1 MRRIAVAVAGLAAIA
16 LLGLVVSR
24 VTGGSGREPAAE
36 AAGSPTPAHSAASG
50 GAIDVEGAR
59 AAAVAAVASTGD
71 VVRAGM
77 FSRLDMIERIA
88 TPSYAPVLAS
98 ATTTQVNEFV
108 VALGASGVDS
118 TDLQVIEAP
127 ITATATA
134 VSDRQVAV
142 EVWSVLVV
150 SMPDTSV
157 ARQAWRTVSLDMVE
171 VDGRWLIDGWT
182 SSAGPAPALPPEG
195 QVASRDEV
203 DSRLTWLPVTEG
215 GGR

>member
-1 MRRIAVAVAGLAAIA
+1 MRRLAVAVAGLAAVA
-16 LLGLVVSR
+16 LVGLVVSR
-24 VTGGSGREPAAE
+24 VTGGSGRESAAE
-36 AAGSPTPAHSAASG
+36 AARSATSAHPEVSG

-59 AAAVAAVASTGD
+59 AAAIAAVASTGQ

-118 TDLQVIEAP
+118 ADLQVIEAP

-182 SSAGPAPALPPEG
+182 SSAGPAPALPPEC

-203 DSRLTWLPVTEG
+203 DSRLTWQPATEG

>member
-1 MRRIAVAVAGLAAIA
+1 M
-16 LLGLVVSR
+16 
-24 VTGGSGREPAAE
+24 
-36 AAGSPTPAHSAASG
+36 
-50 GAIDVEGAR
+50 EGAR
-59 AAAVAAVASTGD
+59 TAAVAAVAATGD

-108 VALGASGVDS
+108 VALGASGVDP
-118 TDLQVIEAP
+118 TDLRVIEAP
-127 ITATATA
+127 ITATAIA
-134 VSDRQVAV
+134 VGDGQVSV
-142 EVWSVLVV
+142 EVWSVLVL
-150 SMPDTSV
+150 SIPDTSV
-157 ARQAWRTVSLDMVE
+157 ARQAWRTVRLDMVE

-203 DSRLTWLPVTEG
+203 DSRLTWLPATEG

>member
-1 MRRIAVAVAGLAAIA
+1 MRRVAVAVAGLAAVA

-36 AAGSPTPAHSAASG
+36 AAGSPTFAHSAAGG

-59 AAAVAAVASTGD
+59 AAAIAAVASTGQ

-77 FSRLDMIERIA
+77 FSRRDMIERIA

-108 VALGASGVDS
+108 VALGASGADS
-118 TDLQVIEAP
+118 ADLQVVEAP

-134 VSDRQVAV
+134 VGDRQVAV

-157 ARQAWRTVSLDMVE
+157 ARQAWRTVGLDMVE
-171 VDGRWLIDGWT
+171 VDGRWLVDGWT

-203 DSRLTWLPVTEG
+203 DSRLTWLPATEG

>member
-1 MRRIAVAVAGLAAIA
+1 MRRLAVGVAALAALA

-24 VTGGSGREPAAE
+24 VTGASGREPAAE
-36 AAGSPTPAHSAASG
+36 AAGSPTSARSVPSVS
-50 GAIDVEGAR
+50 IDVEGAR
-59 AAAVAAVASTGD
+59 AAAIAAVASTGQ

-77 FSRLDMIERIA
+77 FSRLDMIERMA

-108 VALGASGVDS
+108 VTLGASGVDP

-203 DSRLTWLPVTEG
+203 DSRLTWLPATEG

>member
-1 MRRIAVAVAGLAAIA
+1 MRRLVVGVAALAALA

-24 VTGGSGREPAAE
+24 VTGTSGREPAAE
-36 AAGSPTPAHSAASG
+36 AAGSPTSARSAPSV
-50 GAIDVEGAR
+50 AIDMEGAR
-59 AAAVAAVASTGD
+59 AAAIVAVASTGQ

-108 VALGASGVDS
+108 VALGASGVDP

-157 ARQAWRTVSLDMVE
+157 ARQAWRTVSVDMVE
-171 VDGRWLIDGWT
+171 VDGRWLIDDWT

-203 DSRLTWLPVTEG
+203 DSRLTWLPATER

>member
-1 MRRIAVAVAGLAAIA
+1 MRRLAVAVAGLAAVA
-16 LLGLVVSR
+16 LVGLVVSR
-24 VTGGSGREPAAE
+24 VTGGSGREPAVQAV
-36 AAGSPTPAHSAASG
+36 GSPTSVHPVASG
-50 GAIDVEGAR
+50 GAIDVDGAR
-59 AAAVAAVASTGD
+59 AAAVAAVASTGQ

-88 TPSYAPVLAS
+88 TQSYAPVLAS

-108 VALGASGVDS
+108 VALGASGVDP

-142 EVWSVLVV
+142 EVWSVLVA

-203 DSRLTWLPVTEG
+203 DSRLTWSPATDG